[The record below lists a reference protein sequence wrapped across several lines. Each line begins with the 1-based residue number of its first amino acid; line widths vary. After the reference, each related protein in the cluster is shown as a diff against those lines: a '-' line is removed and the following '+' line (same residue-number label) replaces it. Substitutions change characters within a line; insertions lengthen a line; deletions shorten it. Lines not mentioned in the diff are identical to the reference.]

1 MSMLRRFS
9 TFLAGILTG
18 LLSAGLLF
26 IFISKPR
33 GKPIELFPPPPP
45 SPLRVHVAGAILHEG
60 VYELPPGSITQQA
73 IDAAGGPTEGAIL
86 EALNLAAPL
95 EDGQQI
101 YVPAANSTA
110 TASWVAQ
117 PTTSKATGELINVNT
132 ATAPELERLPGI
144 GPSIAQKI
152 IDCREEHGPFL
163 APDDLLLVSGIGPTK
178 LDQIRDLI
186 TFR

>member
-1 MSMLRRFS
+1 MLRRFS
-9 TFLAGILTG
+9 TFLAGILIG

-26 IFISKPR
+26 IFVSKPR
-33 GKPIELFPPPPP
+33 GKPIELQPPPPP
-45 SPLRVHVAGAILHEG
+45 SPVRVHVAGAVLQEG
-60 VYELPPGSITQQA
+60 VYDLPPGSITQQA

-86 EALNLAAPL
+86 EALNLAAQL

-101 YVPAANSTA
+101 YVPSVSSTA

-117 PTTSKATGELINVNT
+117 PTTSKATSERINVNT

-144 GPSIAQKI
+144 GPSLANKI
-152 IDCREEHGPFL
+152 IECREEHGPFL
-163 APDDLLLVSGIGPTK
+163 TPDDLLLVSGIGPAK